1 MARFRQLRKSGVARK
16 IRFKLAIPQELE
28 KRNYKPAVGRVIDEL
43 REFNG
48 IDAEIQISMG
58 RTRKDELDMDPIQDV
73 VDYYE
78 LEPDVFKSLHI
89 EGKLEQSEH
98 TEPEVIDFI
107 KEVLRYKDEDV
118 TYISGARRLD
128 PESCKQAI
136 RRGISKHASY
146 LAKYTGV

>member
-1 MARFRQLRKSGVARK
+1 MSFENSTALMRRSGFQWAAHAKTNSIWIRFRMLSIITNSNLMSSKVYTS
-16 IRFKLAIPQELE
+16 
-28 KRNYKPAVGRVIDEL
+28 
-43 REFNG
+43 
-48 IDAEIQISMG
+48 
-58 RTRKDELDMDPIQDV
+58 
-73 VDYYE
+73 
-78 LEPDVFKSLHI
+78 
-89 EGKLEQSEH
+89 GKLEQSGH

-107 KEVLRYKDEDV
+107 KEALRYKDEDV